1 MCIEEELASGRAGGR
16 ATALSAHARNCRIAP
31 SYAEKVARTTR
42 LTCGLDHKLPREEN
56 LETLPWQSD
65 GSVVVYRRCF
75 NFQLVQEFLR
85 ELRAEE

>member
-31 SYAEKVARTTR
+31 LPAEKVARTTHPS
-42 LTCGLDHKLPREEN
+42 CGVHHDMSAREEN
-56 LETLPWQSD
+56 PATLTLEHD
-65 GSVVVYRRCF
+65 GIAVVYRRCF

-85 ELRAEE
+85 EL